1 MDYLIRNTDLRL
13 DYQPESC
20 ALTITLG
27 THQWHWDSEPC
38 IVLSDGTT
46 LPFSCAS
53 CTSAPLKTGVTEGV
67 AATYTNFHT
76 DSVNYP
82 FTLDTFVGLDAA
94 TGFLRVEFS
103 LTGEQEGEIDAVLYP
118 PQMRV
123 EDPNGYTL
131 LPRMQGSLLP
141 RGSKLCIHRGIVYE
155 RDAYMPIYGQL
166 EHGGGWLTIFDTP
179 FDARYRFREDQV
191 QPIFIPSLGKMRER
205 RVMFFAFRAQ
215 CSYVELA
222 KIYRGYLR
230 ERGMLVTLKEKI
242 ARNPNVAKM
251 IGTPI
256 IHTGIA
262 VHIHPDSS
270 FYDKEHPENND
281 TVVPFSQ
288 RAQELRALREKGVAH
303 ACVHVDGW
311 GVNGYDDRHPDIF
324 PVHAAAGGAE
334 GLRALQQTCTE
345 LGYLFCVHDQY
356 HDYYYSAESYSPD
369 SAVTDLDGGHPFL
382 SFWYG
387 GKQSV
392 LCASLAPEYV
402 RRNYHVFEQLGIQ
415 IDSSYL
421 DVFSVVALNE
431 CFHPRHRMTREQCA
445 QKRRECLDVLSA
457 RGIVPSSEEVLG
469 CIADAQV
476 MCHHAPFYTD
486 ALCVAEGDTGALG
499 IPVPLL
505 SLVYHD
511 CVIVPWNA
519 LSRGGVWGVDAKES
533 AFVWALLCAGPIYY
547 EIDATEE
554 EIALGKIALEL
565 HAQVA
570 MCELTTHEWSAQ
582 TPHRRRSVFSDGT
595 VVEGDLHSGEF
606 SICYPDGRCVSGCA
620 GAPEIK

>member
-166 EHGGGWLTIFDTP
+166 EHGGGWLAIFDTP

-205 RVMFFAFRAQ
+205 RVMLFAFRAQ

-288 RAQELRALREKGVAH
+288 RAQELCALHEKVLRTHAFMLTVGASTDTMTVIRISSRFMLLLAAQKVFVRFSRLARSLDTFSAYTISIMTTITARNPTLRTAQSPILTAGIRSCRSGMVESRAYCAPRLRRNMSVAT
-303 ACVHVDGW
+303 
-311 GVNGYDDRHPDIF
+311 IM
-324 PVHAAAGGAE
+324 
-334 GLRALQQTCTE
+334 
-345 LGYLFCVHDQY
+345 
-356 HDYYYSAESYSPD
+356 
-369 SAVTDLDGGHPFL
+369 FL
-382 SFWYG
+382 SS
-387 GKQSV
+387 SV
-392 LCASLAPEYV
+392 SKSTALIST
-402 RRNYHVFEQLGIQ
+402 
-415 IDSSYL
+415 
-421 DVFSVVALNE
+421 FS
-431 CFHPRHRMTREQCA
+431 
-445 QKRRECLDVLSA
+445 
-457 RGIVPSSEEVLG
+457 
-469 CIADAQV
+469 
-476 MCHHAPFYTD
+476 
-486 ALCVAEGDTGALG
+486 
-499 IPVPLL
+499 PL
-505 SLVYHD
+505 
-511 CVIVPWNA
+511 
-519 LSRGGVWGVDAKES
+519 
-533 AFVWALLCAGPIYY
+533 
-547 EIDATEE
+547 
-554 EIALGKIALEL
+554 
-565 HAQVA
+565 
-570 MCELTTHEWSAQ
+570 
-582 TPHRRRSVFSDGT
+582 
-595 VVEGDLHSGEF
+595 
-606 SICYPDGRCVSGCA
+606 
-620 GAPEIK
+620 